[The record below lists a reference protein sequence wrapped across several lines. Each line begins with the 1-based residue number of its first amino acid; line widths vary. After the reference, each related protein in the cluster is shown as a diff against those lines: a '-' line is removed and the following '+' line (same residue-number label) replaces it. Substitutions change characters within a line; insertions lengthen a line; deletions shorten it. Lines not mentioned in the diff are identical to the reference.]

1 MAKAQRK
8 EDEVKPEAAAAP
20 ESAAAETP
28 WQAPSPIGRV
38 SLGVIVGVVLLINLP
53 MLHYFLWRSPPK
65 ATEALPFRDD
75 YSNPATVAEKY
86 FSTGGLWRTD
96 TLPNSQERWLLSP
109 GVKNNPLW
117 LEASLPNDVA
127 VEFDV
132 KSMSPEGDIKV
143 EIFGDG
149 TDHASG
155 YVLIHG
161 GWNNSI
167 SIIARLDEH
176 APPFSSLPAGKDLV
190 AEGLYRENSRVRVE
204 GNPFKVE
211 IGRTYHWRIE
221 RRGKVLSWFIDG
233 NPFMRFEDPLPLSGK
248 GHDRF
253 GFSSWE
259 AQLYFDNLTVTA
271 L

>member
-1 MAKAQRK
+1 MAKVAVEK
-8 EDEVKPEAAAAP
+8 FEAP
-20 ESAAAETP
+20 EKEPADGGWTP
-28 WQAPSPIGRV
+28 PAKLGRV
-38 SLGVIVGVVLLINLP
+38 SMLVIAGVVLLVNLP
-53 MLHYFLWRSPPK
+53 MLHYFLVRSPVK
-65 ATEALPFRDD
+65 ATQALPFRDD
-75 YSNPATVAEKY
+75 YSSPATVAEKY
-86 FSTGGLWRTD
+86 WSTGGLWRTTPD
-96 TLPNSQERWLLSP
+96 GWLLSP

-117 LEASLPNDVA
+117 LRAALPNDVA

-132 KSMSPEGDIKV
+132 KSMSPEGDVKV

-149 TDHASG
+149 SDHASG

-176 APPFSSLPAGKDLV
+176 APRLESVTQGNPDPVAAGIYKNDT
-190 AEGLYRENSRVRVE
+190 RVRVE
-204 GNPFKVE
+204 ANPFRVE
-211 IGRTYHWRIE
+211 QGRTYHWRVE

-233 NPFMRFEDPLPLSGK
+233 QPFMRFEDPLPLTGK

-259 AQLYFDNLTVTA
+259 AQLFFDNLTVTA

>member
-1 MAKAQRK
+1 MAKASVAVK
-8 EDEVKPEAAAAP
+8 EDDVPAPASSNDGSWQPNDKLGRTSKIVIAA
-20 ESAAAETP
+20 
-28 WQAPSPIGRV
+28 
-38 SLGVIVGVVLLINLP
+38 VVALINLP
-53 MLHYFLWRSPPK
+53 LLHYFLVRSPVSANQP
-65 ATEALPFRDD
+65 LPFRDD
-75 YSNPATVAEKY
+75 YSNPATVQEKY
-86 FSTGGLWRTD
+86 WSTGGLWRTTPD
-96 TLPNSQERWLLSP
+96 GWLLSP

-117 LEASLPNDVA
+117 LRASLPNDVA

-149 TDHASG
+149 SDHASG

-176 APPFSSLPAGKDLV
+176 APPLNNVLLQANGADPVAAGV
-190 AEGLYRENSRVRVE
+190 YRNDTRVRVE
-204 GNPFKVE
+204 AAPYRVE
-211 IGRTYHWRIE
+211 IGRTYHWRVE
-221 RRGKVLSWFIDG
+221 RRGKVLTWFIDG
-233 NPFMRFEDPLPLSGK
+233 REFMRFDDPIPLTGK

-259 AQLYFDNLTVTA
+259 AQLFFDNLTVTA

>member
-8 EDEVKPEAAAAP
+8 EEDVPVTAP
-20 ESAAAETP
+20 ESAAVEVSP
-28 WQAPSPIGRV
+28 WKAPEPIGRV
-38 SLGVIVGVVLLINLP
+38 SIAVIVGAVLLINLP
-53 MLHYFLWRSPPK
+53 MLHYYLWRSPMP
-65 ATEALPFRDD
+65 ATVSLPFNDN
-75 YSNPATVAEKY
+75 YSEPATVASKY
-86 FSTGGLWRTD
+86 FSTGGLWRAE
-96 TLPNSQERWLLSP
+96 NGWLLAP

-117 LEASLPNDVA
+117 LKASLPNDVA

-132 KSMSPEGDIKV
+132 KSMSPEGDIKL

-176 APPFSSLPAGKDLV
+176 APPLTTLMASANGQDLV
-190 AEGLYRENSRVRVE
+190 ASGLYQKDTRVRVE
-204 GNPFKVE
+204 ANPFKVE
-211 IGRTYHWRIE
+211 IGRQYHWRVE
-221 RRGKVLSWFIDG
+221 RRGKVISWFIDG
-233 NPFMRFEDPLPLSGK
+233 QPFMRFEDPLPLTGK
-248 GHDRF
+248 GHDRMA
-253 GFSSWE
+253 FSSWE
-259 AQLYFDNLTVTA
+259 AQLYFDNLKVEA